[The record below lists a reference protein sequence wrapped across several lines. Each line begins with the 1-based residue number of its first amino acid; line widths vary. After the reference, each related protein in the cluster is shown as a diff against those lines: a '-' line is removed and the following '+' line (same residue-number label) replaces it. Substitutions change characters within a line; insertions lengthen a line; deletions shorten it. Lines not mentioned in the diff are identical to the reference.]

1 MTPKEKAQELVRKYW
16 DLGGIDVLEAK
27 QCALIAVDEILDVD
41 YFDMSEEHFENIMEY
56 WEQVKNEI
64 KKAMTPKEKA
74 KELVDKFINS
84 NNMIFLIEGAKECA
98 LIAVD
103 ELIYETQFEVPN
115 IRQRYWQEVKQE
127 IENYG
132 K

>member
-16 DLGGIDVLEAK
+16 DLGDIDVLEAK

-64 KKAMTPKEKA
+64 KK
-74 KELVDKFINS
+74 L
-84 NNMIFLIEGAKECA
+84 
-98 LIAVD
+98 
-103 ELIYETQFEVPN
+103 
-115 IRQRYWQEVKQE
+115 
-127 IENYG
+127 
-132 K
+132 

>member
-1 MTPKEKAQELVRKYW
+1 MTPKEKAKELVRKYW

-103 ELIYETQFEVPN
+103 EILLINKLQDIESQK
-115 IRQRYWQEVKQE
+115 YWQEVKQE